1 MEVFKTETK
10 IGLNKDKRTLSR
22 KVFEYLYNDIL
33 FLKLKPGQ
41 LIKEKEISTKLDV
54 SRTPIREAL
63 LKLEDEGLV
72 EIYPQRG
79 TYISKI
85 SIESVYESHFI
96 RESIEIATVKNAIE
110 YGTDDFFKELNDIN
124 NKYKNM
130 LTDNNIDMLY
140 KIDEEFHKKLST
152 FSFKRKIWDLLNT
165 IKTDMNRVRLLG
177 LNDPGRP
184 ILVHE
189 EHQIILDSIIKKDNH
204 EAEIAVKKHLKYI
217 FKEIK
222 SAKNKF
228 EMFFSK

>member
-110 YGTDDFFKELNDIN
+110 Y
-124 NKYKNM
+124 
-130 LTDNNIDMLY
+130 
-140 KIDEEFHKKLST
+140 LSL
-152 FSFKRKIWDLLNT
+152 IH
-165 IKTDMNRVRLLG
+165 I
-177 LNDPGRP
+177 
-184 ILVHE
+184 
-189 EHQIILDSIIKKDNH
+189 
-204 EAEIAVKKHLKYI
+204 
-217 FKEIK
+217 
-222 SAKNKF
+222 
-228 EMFFSK
+228 

>member
-96 RESIEIATVKNAIE
+96 RESIEIANVKNAIE
-110 YGTDDFFKELNDIN
+110 YGTVDFFKELITSFLSKPIN
-124 NKYKNM
+124 GMN
-130 LTDNNIDMLY
+130 LIFL
-140 KIDEEFHKKLST
+140 LSFIT
-152 FSFKRKIWDLLNT
+152 FSINVLL
-165 IKTDMNRVRLLG
+165 LLG
-177 LNDPGRP
+177 L
-184 ILVHE
+184 
-189 EHQIILDSIIKKDNH
+189 
-204 EAEIAVKKHLKYI
+204 
-217 FKEIK
+217 
-222 SAKNKF
+222 
-228 EMFFSK
+228 